1 MSTGAS
7 RVIPSSETAGLYI
20 GDLCMSHGIKLA
32 PATGCL
38 LCGTSIEDAG
48 GRRLYASQSR
58 GVCLAPQPP
67 RPETA
72 SRRVRSEPF
81 AADPALRINVWGGPG
96 RFDDALFERAR
107 ALFEQGM
114 APWFCQACGDRTC
127 KACGAPLLR
136 PHGYDVIE
144 DGALPRSS
152 RCSVTISWS
161 SSSSSSSPWAISSSL
176 LRSMASARPDSM

>member
-1 MSTGAS
+1 
-7 RVIPSSETAGLYI
+7 
-20 GDLCMSHGIKLA
+20 MSHGIKLA
-32 PATGCL
+32 PASGCL

-67 RPETA
+67 RAETA

-81 AADPALRINVWGGPG
+81 AADPALRINVWGEPD

-114 APWFCQACGDRTC
+114 APWFCQGCGDRVC
-127 KACGAPLLR
+127 DVCGAPLLR

-144 DGALPRSS
+144 DDGSTLHVAPLGGSTGCTNRACVNCKMPG
-152 RCSVTISWS
+152 
-161 SSSSSSSPWAISSSL
+161 
-176 LRSMASARPDSM
+176 